1 MKDMTNV
8 TKALKLAGIGV
19 GEIHCRTGKAISA
32 FADTHA
38 DGTLMGMTV
47 SHVHNQGAG
56 EAYMGT
62 NFRLNLH
69 ERFEPND
76 SLTDEN
82 GALYAYVY
90 TDGKG
95 VRHGFHQFYYYLDES
110 GAKSLFS
117 TGDANISV
125 DSKGR
130 LCYYNIEVFTDYQS
144 KTGWRAVTELNN
156 YKYVDYYDART
167 DEEKQLEDTVNSY
180 VDAFNS
186 IRLMEL
192 VTTTDAD
199 GNTTEHY
206 EEKYR
211 MSDYISSHEQFEKFL
226 DQIST
231 SKHTLFQGGQAVES
245 GDMDAAV
252 ESLVGMY
259 RDYVMQQAELDEY
272 RLQNPV
278 NYLTDGKIVKGF
290 NADGYLVAVFDKY
303 GKGVFIR
310 YERFDVATPAN
321 TRIASVYDDQNN
333 TVTFSYNARTNMLSS
348 ITDTQGRVTSYT
360 YDTSGALTD
369 IRHDTGTHLV
379 LTYTSGEITSVQDK
393 NTCLETTIGGHG
405 TGTVTVQQNST
416 VSAITVDSST
426 AATETVPMSTLTFA
440 FTDNTD
446 GTATTLVTDGYNNK
460 EQYTFN
466 AAGEWTGYAVEEK
479 GVVTKAEQYEYT
491 PYWNKT
497 TINTYPWY
505 VVTKA
510 DKSTLHVSDL
520 NTFTF
525 VGKDKVTETFD
536 SFERVAQK
544 KVEENF
550 PLYMGYG
557 NKITTVTDY
566 TYDDAQKLIQ
576 EKATVTYFLTGKI
589 VTSYKKYAY
598 NGMGDV
604 IRTESYVV
612 GEEYTTGKTVQE
624 WTYDDQGNVVQSCT
638 YNSLDSSSKLY
649 SQTDYDE
656 SGQVTATYDESGA
669 HKTQYAYANGGVKE
683 EILPN
688 GGKFAYG
695 YDHDGKVTSVTQ
707 SAEDGE
713 ANTTQRIYRC
723 GELVQLTAGNTKVQY
738 EYDQKRR
745 LSAVRM
751 TGNSLNN
758 TLYAY
763 LSTGSYAEEKITT
776 TKYNGGVV
784 DERQYDNNHR
794 LEQYTL
800 NGVIR
805 LQNVYTADGKLNV
818 ASDKISQ
825 MDTRFVYDD
834 FDRVS
839 AVYETDNSAETPT
852 EVQTESYTYD
862 AYGAISQKTLSE
874 KVSQTYAYA
883 YKDNVAHTLESVTV
897 SGVTFKPQA
906 DVLGRN
912 TGRKL
917 YSGENI
923 LAEERI
929 YYKKVGD
936 HATGLP
942 SSVWFGTKAGISCR
956 MKDNLRY
963 AYDTMGNISK
973 VYKNET
979 LIIRYA
985 YDKLNRLIREDN
997 KPLDKTVCFVY
1008 DNNGNI
1014 LKQKQFAYTM
1024 ADDLALE
1031 SLEATEKVYLYDGD
1045 KLLNVGGS
1053 VCLYATT
1060 GILGTYRGKFV
1071 TWENGTYLT
1080 KYGNIPFTYDG
1091 QGRRLSKNTIRYV
1104 YDSEGRLIKQTFG
1117 EEAEFFYDTTGVAGM
1132 IYNDVTYLYRK
1143 DVQGNVLA
1151 LINAADGTVVATYDY
1166 DAWGNHAVTV
1176 VESEHANAANLNPF
1190 RYRSYI
1196 FDPETKLYYLKNRYY
1211 DPEIGRFI
1219 SPDGIDYID
1228 PETVGGVNL
1237 YAYCGNNPVM
1247 RVDENGN
1254 AWWHWLLG
1262 AVAVVSLVA
1271 VVVASAVVTGGASL
1285 VAMGVGFAVGATA
1298 SVVSQGVT
1306 NVINGNGFFDN
1317 INIGTVLIGGLAGAA
1332 FAGAA
1337 FVPGVGGLAGAF
1349 GIGLAANVATSSIEQ
1364 KSIGEILFNGLV
1376 GGLAAGLAFGVGQFL
1391 SNAVYSSNGF
1401 TFTTFFDAARV
1412 DGANLFRATLTG
1424 FASSWYKFLPNLAPG
1439 ISRAIF
1445 NMIGKREG
1453 NLFND

>member
-130 LCYYNIEVFTDYQS
+130 LCYYNREVFTDYQS
-144 KTGWRAVTELNN
+144 KTGWRAVTELDN

-206 EEKYR
+206 EERYR

-226 DQIST
+226 DLIST
-231 SKHTLFQGGQAVES
+231 SNHTLFQGGQAVES

-310 YERFDVATPAN
+310 YERFDVATSAN

-360 YDTSGALTD
+360 YDTSGVLTD

-393 NTCLETTIGGHG
+393 NTCLETTIVGHG

-416 VSAITVDSST
+416 VSAITADSAT

-479 GVVTKAEQYEYT
+479 GVVTKAEQYEYV
-491 PYWNKT
+491 PYWSGT
-497 TINTYPWY
+497 TKNTDPRY

-510 DKSTLHVSDL
+510 DKSTLYVSDL

-525 VGKDKVTETFD
+525 VGEDKVTEIFN
-536 SFERVAQK
+536 SFEKVYQK
-544 KVEENF
+544 TTEEKL
-550 PLYMGYG
+550 PPYMSYA
-557 NKITTVTDY
+557 NAITTVTDY
-566 TYDDAQKLIQ
+566 TYDDDQKLIQ
-576 EKATVTYFLTGKI
+576 EKATAIYSLTGKI
-589 VTSYKKYAY
+589 VTSYKKYTY
-598 NGMGDV
+598 DDMGEI
-604 IRTESYVV
+604 IRTASYVV

-669 HKTQYAYANGGVKE
+669 HKTQYVYANGGVKE

-688 GGKFAYG
+688 GRKFAYG
-695 YDHDGKVTSVTQ
+695 YDHDGTVTAISQ
-707 SAEDGE
+707 SADNEE
-713 ANTTQRIYRC
+713 ENTTQRIYRC

-745 LSAVRM
+745 RTNVQ
-751 TGNSLNN
+751 LND
-758 TLYAY
+758 LPCRSYAY
-763 LSTGSYAEEKITT
+763 TDLLDETEKIVGERVTS
-776 TKYNGGVV
+776 TKTIATATGYQDTVTANDRDLQGKLLKSTVNDTVV
-784 DERQYDNNHR
+784 
-794 LEQYTL
+794 
-800 NGVIR
+800 
-805 LQNVYTADGKLNV
+805 LQNTYDAKNLL
-818 ASDKISQ
+818 A
-825 MDTRFVYDD
+825 TRQDNLANLSYRFARDD
-834 FDRVS
+834 YDRVS
-839 AVYETDNSAETPT
+839 AVYETDNGAETPT

-862 AYGAISQKTLSE
+862 GYGAIYQKTLSE
-874 KVSQTYAYA
+874 KVSQTYTYT
-883 YKDNVAHTLESVTV
+883 YKTDAAHTLDSVAVQINHAAGTTNT
-897 SGVTFKPQA
+897 VTFYPKK

-912 TGRKL
+912 KGKEIHTMDSIRA
-917 YSGENI
+917 
-923 LAEERI
+923 AETV

-936 HATGLP
+936 HATNLP
-942 SSVWFGTKAGISCR
+942 STIHYLEGSSGYVV
-956 MKDNLRY
+956 KDSIRY

-973 VYKNET
+973 VYYNGE
-979 LIIRYA
+979 LIIRYT
-985 YDKLNRLIREDN
+985 YDKLSRLVREDN
-997 KPLDKTVCFVY
+997 KPLDKTVMIVY

-1014 LKQKQFAYTM
+1014 VRQRKFAFSLK
-1024 ADDLALE
+1024 DDTTIGELE
-1031 SLEATEKVYLYDGD
+1031 STERVYQYQGDRLMLVDDGYTFMY
-1045 KLLNVGGS
+1045 NAWGNPT
-1053 VCLYATT
+1053 Y
-1060 GILGTYRGKFV
+1060 YRGKSLI
-1071 TWENGTYLT
+1071 WENGTRLT
-1080 KYGNIPFTYDG
+1080 SYDGNTFTYDG
-1091 QGRRLSKNTIRYV
+1091 LGRRLTKNDVTFT
-1104 YDSEGRLIKQTFG
+1104 YDSQNRLLSQSNG
-1117 EEAEFFYDTTGVAGM
+1117 LNFFYDTTGVAGFA
-1132 IYNDVTYLYRK
+1132 YNGDTYFYRK
-1143 DVQGNVLA
+1143 DAQSNITAILDFG
-1151 LINAADGTVVATYDY
+1151 GRVVVRYEY
-1166 DAWGNHAVTV
+1166 DAWGNHVVTDANG
-1176 VESEHANAANLNPF
+1176 VEITDATNLGMVNPF
-1190 RYRSYI
+1190 RYRGYYY
-1196 FDPETKLYYLKNRYY
+1196 DTETGLYYLKSRYY
-1211 DPEIGRFI
+1211 DPDIGRFFALDDI
-1219 SPDGIDYID
+1219 EYID
-1228 PETVGGVNL
+1228 PEIIGGLNL

-1247 RVDENGN
+1247 NVDPNGN
-1254 AWWHWLLG
+1254 
-1262 AVAVVSLVA
+1262 
-1271 VVVASAVVTGGASL
+1271 
-1285 VAMGVGFAVGATA
+1285 
-1298 SVVSQGVT
+1298 
-1306 NVINGNGFFDN
+1306 
-1317 INIGTVLIGGLAGAA
+1317 
-1332 FAGAA
+1332 
-1337 FVPGVGGLAGAF
+1337 F
-1349 GIGLAANVATSSIEQ
+1349 GIGLFLIGLAVSSLLTWRV
-1364 KSIGEILFNGLV
+1364 SEIVGSQVV
-1376 GGLAAGLAFGVGQFL
+1376 GGA
-1391 SNAVYSSNGF
+1391 SSVINGGGRSLYWNGIVIIWSYWLDGGYCSHFNWSRNNGF
-1401 TFTTFFDAARV
+1401 
-1412 DGANLFRATLTG
+1412 
-1424 FASSWYKFLPNLAPG
+1424 W
-1439 ISRAIF
+1439 
-1445 NMIGKREG
+1445 GK
-1453 NLFND
+1453 